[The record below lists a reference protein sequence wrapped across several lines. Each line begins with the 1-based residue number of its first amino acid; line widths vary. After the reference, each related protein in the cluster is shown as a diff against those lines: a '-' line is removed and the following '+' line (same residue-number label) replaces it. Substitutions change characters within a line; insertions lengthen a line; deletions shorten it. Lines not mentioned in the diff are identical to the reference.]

1 MGKRLYLPAEM
12 DTLLSPRLLRPLF
25 WLLLTFALTMALL
38 PKPPSLPIDQ
48 FGDKFAHMLAFASL
62 AGVANLGWR
71 SIPAW
76 RIMLQLSAFGALI
89 EVLQMLPALHRD
101 SDVRDW
107 IADTAAILVAT
118 LIARALARWFPL
130 AQPQ

>member
-1 MGKRLYLPAEM
+1 M

-25 WLLLTFALTMALL
+25 WLLLAFALVMAVL

-71 SIPAW
+71 HIPAW
-76 RIMLQLSAFGALI
+76 RIGLQLSAFGALI
-89 EVLQMLPALHRD
+89 EVLQMIPSLHRD
-101 SDVRDW
+101 ADVRDW
-107 IADTAAILVAT
+107 IADSVAILVAT
-118 LIARALARWFPL
+118 LIARVLAHWFPL
-130 AQPQ
+130 QESR

>member
-1 MGKRLYLPAEM
+1 MSQPPYLPAQM

-25 WLLLTFALTMALL
+25 WLLFAFALTMALL

-48 FGDKFAHMLAFASL
+48 FGDKFAHMLAFAAL

-71 SIPAW
+71 QIPAW
-76 RIMLQLSAFGALI
+76 RIGLQLAAFGALI
-89 EVLQMLPALHRD
+89 EVLQMFPALHRD
-101 SDVRDW
+101 ADVRDW
-107 IADTAAILVAT
+107 AADTAAIVAAT
-118 LIARALARWFPL
+118 LVARALARWFPL